1 MASINFHSAYPIDH
15 QGAPFWAII
24 LQRSSASGVWTPQL
38 KERSANDR
46 QMSPM
51 MRQHEQSQVLFDVY
65 VRVIQLKHKHAEN
78 LWKAALHHLCK
89 PACPVL
95 IKVLA
100 GPTIV
105 SSPSNKCMLQASGCD
120 GYPER
125 LAG

>member
-1 MASINFHSAYPIDH
+1 
-15 QGAPFWAII
+15 
-24 LQRSSASGVWTPQL
+24 
-38 KERSANDR
+38 
-46 QMSPM
+46 M
-51 MRQHEQSQVLFDVY
+51 MRQHMQSQGLFY
-65 VRVIQLKHKHAEN
+65 VRVRFSQQKHKHAA
-78 LWKAALHHLCK
+78 LSLKAVSHDLCK